1 MEESKKLCRAC
12 LGVENLKKIE
22 NSQLE
27 ETFRLL
33 SGDQVFSSRKP
44 YIFCHLCHA
53 QLLICHRF
61 RERCQHSNEVLEQTL
76 NNEVLDSD
84 DISTPSHVK
93 ATAENV
99 EYNESKNPILTEVYI
114 ESENKE
120 RDDTNIKDE
129 NIKELVN
136 VNIKNELNDHDCKN
150 FCESN
155 EGLDDLDTETH
166 KKNTLTKELVEN
178 EEKTLVTELNNET
191 KKRTRKKKFKQIG
204 KYFETK
210 QNMANFEHTYDLN
223 IITLS
228 TEDQYKEILKRKNGF
243 SYPFRCSLCYKSY
256 MDDDNLNKHFK
267 KLHDPSRGD
276 EVCDICKTRYRD
288 KKMLKRHMK
297 THRLKFACRQ
307 CKHVSILSSQAV
319 EHYNMHRGQV
329 YKCQNCDKTYD
340 KQTTYLAHIRYS
352 HPSKCIWCEL
362 CGESYVSETG
372 LKCHQNLVHKELK
385 YPPNAKCA
393 NCETRF
399 LNNEAY
405 RTHSLSCNKSA
416 SMPGAACAHCGRSFD
431 SRPSLREHL
440 LETHG
445 NKKNDKLYPC
455 TKCKK
460 TFARASRRGAHYRRA
475 HAAQRAPAVVCERCG
490 KALPNTTIL
499 RYHMRTH
506 TGERPFQCPD
516 CPKGFVKQSSL
527 KSHSTVHTSE
537 RSFACELCPKTFKWR
552 SGLRTHQQTVHF
564 GIKLPARRKN
574 QPQVAVP
581 TIF

>member
-1 MEESKKLCRAC
+1 MEKSEKLCRAC

-76 NNEVLDSD
+76 NNEVLDS
-84 DISTPSHVK
+84 
-93 ATAENV
+93 
-99 EYNESKNPILTEVYI
+99 
-114 ESENKE
+114 
-120 RDDTNIKDE
+120 
-129 NIKELVN
+129 
-136 VNIKNELNDHDCKN
+136 
-150 FCESN
+150 
-155 EGLDDLDTETH
+155 
-166 KKNTLTKELVEN
+166 
-178 EEKTLVTELNNET
+178 
-191 KKRTRKKKFKQIG
+191 
-204 KYFETK
+204 
-210 QNMANFEHTYDLN
+210 
-223 IITLS
+223 
-228 TEDQYKEILKRKNGF
+228 
-243 SYPFRCSLCYKSY
+243 
-256 MDDDNLNKHFK
+256 
-267 KLHDPSRGD
+267 
-276 EVCDICKTRYRD
+276 
-288 KKMLKRHMK
+288 
-297 THRLKFACRQ
+297 
-307 CKHVSILSSQAV
+307 
-319 EHYNMHRGQV
+319 
-329 YKCQNCDKTYD
+329 
-340 KQTTYLAHIRYS
+340 
-352 HPSKCIWCEL
+352 
-362 CGESYVSETG
+362 
-372 LKCHQNLVHKELK
+372 LK

-405 RTHSLSCNKSA
+405 RTHSMSCNKSA

-431 SRPSLREHL
+431 SRSSLREHL

-527 KSHSTVHTSE
+527 KVH
-537 RSFACELCPKTFKWR
+537 L
-552 SGLRTHQQTVHF
+552 

>member
-1 MEESKKLCRAC
+1 MEKSEKLCRAC

-93 ATAENV
+93 ATAEKV

-114 ESENKE
+114 EYENKE

-150 FCESN
+150 VCESN
-155 EGLDDLDTETH
+155 EGLDDLDTEIH

-178 EEKTLVTELNNET
+178 EEKTL
-191 KKRTRKKKFKQIG
+191 
-204 KYFETK
+204 
-210 QNMANFEHTYDLN
+210 
-223 IITLS
+223 
-228 TEDQYKEILKRKNGF
+228 
-243 SYPFRCSLCYKSY
+243 
-256 MDDDNLNKHFK
+256 
-267 KLHDPSRGD
+267 SRGD

-405 RTHSLSCNKSA
+405 RTHSMSCNKSA

-431 SRPSLREHL
+431 SRSSLREHL

-552 SGLRTHQQTVHF
+552 SGLRTHQQTVHL